1 VTHIKPTNASGPGL
15 ASQDERLRGVVKQL
29 EGVFVEQLY
38 KAMRQTV
45 PDDGITHGGAGE
57 EMFAGLLDQHLA
69 SETPKQW
76 NHGLGDALV
85 AQLRPALARQAHV
98 SADPLAPVNPDTP
111 KGARQ

>member
-1 VTHIKPTNASGPGL
+1 VTYINPTNASGTGV
-15 ASQDERLRGVVKQL
+15 ASQEERLRGVVKQL

-38 KAMRQTV
+38 KAMRETV

-76 NHGLGDALV
+76 EHGIGDALV
-85 AQLRPALARQAHV
+85 AQLRPALARQALAQLTT
-98 SADPLAPVNPDTP
+98 ADPITS
-111 KGARQ
+111 KGATR